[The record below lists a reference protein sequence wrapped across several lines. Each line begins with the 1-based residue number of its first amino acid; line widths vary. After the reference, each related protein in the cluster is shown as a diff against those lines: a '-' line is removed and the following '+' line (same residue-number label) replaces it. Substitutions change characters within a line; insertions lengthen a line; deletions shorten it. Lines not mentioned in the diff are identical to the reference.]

1 MRNLVLA
8 AAAVMLAARPAAA
21 GEGSESSPFRVAPF
35 VGAYVPRGQMRSE
48 VEGSVLV
55 GFTASA
61 DLAPYLAAV
70 GAFGWVP
77 TKVKRAANGELDI
90 LQYDLGIQAQHAFAV
105 GGPGISLQP
114 FVGTGFGLRTYVP
127 HHLGSGAETYFGTWY
142 AGGGASIRYRAAE
155 LGVAA
160 RYYVSTYEGP
170 VLSLRS
176 GPRHDLA
183 LATSVGV
190 RF

>member
-1 MRNLVLA
+1 
-8 AAAVMLAARPAAA
+8 
-21 GEGSESSPFRVAPF
+21 
-35 VGAYVPRGQMRSE
+35 MRSD
-48 VEGSVLV
+48 VEGAVLV
-55 GFTASA
+55 GITASV
-61 DLAPYLAAV
+61 DLAPYLAGV

-90 LQYDLGIQAQHAFAV
+90 LQYDLGIQAQHAFSV
-105 GGPGISLQP
+105 GARGISLQP

-127 HHLGSGAETYFGTWY
+127 HHLGGGVETYYGTWY
-142 AGGGASIRYRAAE
+142 TGGGASVRYRSGE

-160 RYYVSTYEGP
+160 RYYLSTYDGP
-170 VLSLRS
+170 LLSLRS

-183 LATSVGV
+183 VATSVGV